1 MAEKVAFAKKASAET
16 RLKVAMKDLSEKVDQ
31 DNGTA
36 PTEQFLSRSI
46 ATLATHWIS
55 FENAHNSHVELVD
68 LEATVPLL
76 EAYGRVAS
84 KYDEV
89 VEKGEALRASRL
101 PQAPVARLPTLEE
114 QYEVA
119 YGMRETTF
127 GEVDDAIAGVA
138 DYFKEKREETA
149 VSLENQRQ
157 ELRRAEGLLKEARV
171 YTDTMATM
179 MPEHALRDRT
189 ADSAKERE
197 VMKLVSGHMRVL
209 SLLSTAT
216 PPAAGVSSRDSS
228 YMYSR
233 RPLPS
238 FGGARRDYPSFR
250 REWQSN
256 VTGNFSVE
264 YELREI
270 KQNCPAEVEPDL
282 KNLKSMK
289 DVWDFLDRKY
299 GRTMELA
306 SELINGL
313 HNFKFSTKAKTESA
327 RFAELD
333 REWTKVYYDLEEV
346 DKLSALD
353 HEPTLARFAHKLPS
367 VEAKKAYGVLRIK
380 MDQECRNANP
390 PTEVSELKVMKA
402 FMKAERERQ
411 EVFAGLLDDGDVK
424 PKDNLRQG
432 GRVDPCSR
440 CGRAGH
446 QLSECPGQGDWSRTS
461 HATRAASAPC
471 PACKEFHTFTGGDG
485 IARPS
490 TKLGFCTTFRSL
502 GVDERVALM
511 EEANGCAV
519 CLDCTGRH
527 QREGCYTQDSDGQP
541 RTCTEMENGK
551 TCGKRHHYLL
561 HGSTSTSGFSG
572 FTQGGQVHVTDVP
585 RVRNTAPKEKLLR
598 PLDVE
603 SEEDVDFIS
612 WEIYK
617 ENLEW
622 VGKEKQ
628 VKMSHHTTRQGA
640 SQVLEE
646 MKGEKV
652 EKFAD
657 AGQPLIEPRVP
668 YTVEQR
674 QLLAEA
680 ESWGE
685 EDAEPG
691 LHVELVPASKELM
704 AEVEAW
710 DHKDDAEEPSY
721 APKEEAEGA
730 EVFIKLWHQAWDEV
744 DCLAR
749 KLASAKREAEETEVI
764 SKALAEEDC
773 LSMKPAISACC
784 DEEKLVQE
792 KKEQYKEVPLMI
804 KKQEELVQEKKE
816 QYMEVPLMIKKQDL
830 VGMSVSMQVEGVSGV
845 KAEAETMVGR
855 RHSTMMEGMRL
866 KEEKVTGGEK
876 DWHELSPLVAD
887 KLLPPDREGSRAEA
901 RTSVD

>member
-1 MAEKVAFAKKASAET
+1 MAEKEAHTKMTTAEN
-16 RLKVAMKDLSEKVDQ
+16 RLKGAMTGLVEACDG

-46 ATLATHWIS
+46 ANLRKQWSSYEEAL
-55 FENAHNSHVELVD
+55 NGYVELVNIAAAAVIY
-68 LEATVPLL
+68 ES
-76 EAYGRVAS
+76 YGRVA
-84 KYDEV
+84 KRYDEV
-89 VEKGEALRASRL
+89 IEKGEALRASRF
-101 PQAPVARLPTLEE
+101 PAPVQARQATLQE
-114 QYEVA
+114 QYDLA
-119 YGMRETTF
+119 SGMRETTF
-127 GEVDDAIAGVA
+127 GEVDDTIASVT

-149 VSLENQRQ
+149 TSLENQRQ
-157 ELRRAEGLLKEARV
+157 ELKKAEQLLKEARV
-171 YTDTMATM
+171 YTDTMAM
-179 MPEHALRDRT
+179 VMPEHAVRDRA

-197 VMKLVSGHMRVL
+197 VMRLISEQMKVL
-209 SLLSTAT
+209 SLLSTAA
-216 PPAAGVSSRDSS
+216 PPVTGGASRDSS

-270 KQNCPAEVEPDL
+270 KLNCPAEVEPDL
-282 KNLKSMK
+282 KNLKAMK
-289 DVWDFLDRKY
+289 DVWEFLDSKY

-313 HNFKFSTKAKTESA
+313 HNFKFSNKAKSESA

-367 VEAKKAYGVLRIK
+367 DETKKAYGVLRIK
-380 MDQECRNANP
+380 MDHECRNANP

-424 PKDNLRQG
+424 PKENLRQG

-440 CGRAGH
+440 CGRTGH
-446 QLSECPGQGDWSRTS
+446 QPSECPGQGDWSRTS

-485 IARPS
+485 VARPS

-527 QREGCYTQDSDGQP
+527 RREGCYAQDKDGQP
-541 RTCTEMENGK
+541 RTCTEVENGK

-572 FTQGGQVHVTDVP
+572 LTQGGQVHVTDVP
-585 RVRNTAPKEKLLR
+585 RVQNTASKEILLR
-598 PLDVE
+598 SLDDE
-603 SEEDVDFIS
+603 SEEDIDFIS

-617 ENLEW
+617 ELNY
-622 VGKEKQ
+622 VGKEKEL
-628 VKMSHHTTRQGA
+628 KMSHLTTRQAA
-640 SQVLEE
+640 SQVLEV
-646 MKGEKV
+646 MKSEEV

-657 AGQPLIEPRVP
+657 AGQPEPEVP
-668 YTVEQR
+668 HTVEQC
-674 QLLAEA
+674 QLL
-680 ESWGE
+680 
-685 EDAEPG
+685 
-691 LHVELVPASKELM
+691 

-710 DHKDDAEEPSY
+710 REEDAELEEDVDADISEPSC
-721 APKEEAEGA
+721 APKGEAEGA
-730 EVFIKLWHQAWDEV
+730 EIFIKLWHQAWAEV

-749 KLASAKREAEETEVI
+749 KLASAKREAEETEVTI
-764 SKALAEEDC
+764 KALAEEDC
-773 LSMKPAISACC
+773 LSMKPASSACC
-784 DEEKLVQE
+784 DEEEMVQE
-792 KKEQYKEVPLMI
+792 KKEQYKAVPLMTD
-804 KKQEELVQEKKE
+804 
-816 QYMEVPLMIKKQDL
+816 KQDL
-830 VGMSVSMQVEGVSGV
+830 VGVSMSMQVEGVSGV

-855 RHSTMMEGMRL
+855 MHSTMMEGMRL
-866 KEEKVTGGEK
+866 KEEKVGGGSKK

-887 KLLPPDREGSRAEA
+887 KLLPPEREGSRAGA
-901 RTSVD
+901 LTSVG

>member
-1 MAEKVAFAKKASAET
+1 MAAKEAYTKKASAET

-36 PTEQFLSRSI
+36 PTEQGLSRSI
-46 ATLATHWIS
+46 ATLATHWNS
-55 FENAHNSHVELVD
+55 FEIAHNAHMELVD
-68 LEATVPLL
+68 LEAAVPLL
-76 EAYGRVAS
+76 AAYGRVAS

-101 PQAPVARLPTLEE
+101 PQVARLPTLEE
-114 QYEVA
+114 QYDVA
-119 YGMRETTF
+119 SGMRETTF
-127 GEVDDAIAGVA
+127 GEIDDAIAGVA
-138 DYFKEKREETA
+138 DYFQEKREETA
-149 VSLENQRQ
+149 ASLENQRQ
-157 ELRRAEGLLKEARV
+157 ELRKVEELLKEARV
-171 YTDTMATM
+171 YTDTMAAM

-189 ADSAKERE
+189 ADSKKERE
-197 VMKLVSGHMRVL
+197 VMKLLSGQMRVL

-216 PPAAGVSSRDSS
+216 PPVAGVSSRDSS

-238 FGGARRDYPSFR
+238 FAGARRDYPSFR

-282 KNLKSMK
+282 KNLKAMK
-289 DVWDFLDRKY
+289 GVWEFLDRKY

-313 HNFKFSTKAKTESA
+313 HNFKFSNKAKSESA

-367 VEAKKAYGVLRIK
+367 DETKKAYGVLRIK
-380 MDQECRNANP
+380 MDHECRNANP

-424 PKDNLRQG
+424 PKENLRQG

-440 CGRAGH
+440 CGRTGH
-446 QLSECPGQGDWSRTS
+446 QPSECPGQGDWSRTS

-471 PACKEFHTFTGGDG
+471 PACKEFHTFIGGDG
-485 IARPS
+485 VARPS

-527 QREGCYTQDSDGQP
+527 RREGCYAQDKDGQP
-541 RTCTEMENGK
+541 RTCTEVENGK

-572 FTQGGQVHVTDVP
+572 LTQGGQVHVTDVP
-585 RVRNTAPKEKLLR
+585 RVQNTASKEILLR
-598 PLDVE
+598 SLDDE
-603 SEEDVDFIS
+603 SEEDIDFIS

-617 ENLEW
+617 ELNY
-622 VGKEKQ
+622 VGKEKEL
-628 VKMSHHTTRQGA
+628 KMSHLTTRQAA
-640 SQVLEE
+640 SQVLEV
-646 MKGEKV
+646 MKSEEV

-657 AGQPLIEPRVP
+657 AGQPEPEVP
-668 YTVEQR
+668 HTVEQCR
-674 QLLAEA
+674 LL
-680 ESWGE
+680 
-685 EDAEPG
+685 
-691 LHVELVPASKELM
+691 

-710 DHKDDAEEPSY
+710 REEDAELEEDVDADISEPSC
-721 APKEEAEGA
+721 APKGEAEGA
-730 EVFIKLWHQAWDEV
+730 EIFIKLWHQAWAEV

-749 KLASAKREAEETEVI
+749 KLASAKREAEETEVTI
-764 SKALAEEDC
+764 KALAEEDC
-773 LSMKPAISACC
+773 LSMKPASSACC
-784 DEEKLVQE
+784 DEEEMVQE
-792 KKEQYKEVPLMI
+792 KKEQYKAVPLMTD
-804 KKQEELVQEKKE
+804 
-816 QYMEVPLMIKKQDL
+816 KQDL
-830 VGMSVSMQVEGVSGV
+830 VGVSMSMQVEGVSGV

-855 RHSTMMEGMRL
+855 MHSTMMEGMRL
-866 KEEKVTGGEK
+866 KEEKVGGGSKK

-887 KLLPPDREGSRAEA
+887 KLLPPEREGSRAGA
-901 RTSVD
+901 LTSVG